1 MILTFSNLTFGNLLN
16 RLFQAMPEDNI
27 SAHMNAGLRDHGQ
40 AERGY
45 LMEMM
50 NRNPASIQS
59 EVDIMAMASG
69 YAARS

>member
-1 MILTFSNLTFGNLLN
+1 MTLTFTNLTFGKLLN
-16 RLFQAMPEDNI
+16 RLFHAMPEDNI
-27 SAHMNAGLRDHGQ
+27 NTHMNAGLRDHGQ

-69 YAARS
+69 YAARG

>member
-1 MILTFSNLTFGNLLN
+1 MTLTFTNLTFGKLLN
-16 RLFQAMPEDNI
+16 RLFYAMPEDNI
-27 SAHMNAGLRDHGQ
+27 SAQLNAMPCDYDQ

-50 NRNPASIQS
+50 SRNPEAIQS

-69 YAARS
+69 YAARG